1 MIDKM
6 KMINLGLT
14 KLKLPVSSY
23 LFTYQNDQDSTFAAE
38 FGHFLESHPRV
49 LILGGV
55 HGDEP
60 EGVVAARGLIYEF
73 QKSYQ
78 FHLNTLVVPEVNPEG
93 VLLKTRGNSNKVD
106 LNRNL
111 PTQDWSPI
119 AATERYNPGPSP
131 LSEIENQILVNLIKE
146 FSPHVIISLHSW
158 KPMLNTNG
166 DLPEA
171 HVIAQKTG
179 YVIEPDIG
187 YPTPGSLGT
196 YAGHELKIPTLTYEI
211 ERDIKF
217 DQIIQIHVPAILAGL
232 KISEKRAV

>member
-1 MIDKM
+1 M
-6 KMINLGLT
+6 KIFKFGETELGL
-14 KLKLPVSSY
+14 PIHG
-23 LFTYQNDQDSTFAAE
+23 YQWLTDPKNP
-38 FGHFLESHPRV
+38 HV

-60 EGVVAARGLIYEF
+60 EGVVCCRGLL
-73 QKSYQ
+73 QKFLES
-78 FHLNTLVVPEVNPEG
+78 FELKLNLTLVPEFNPEG

-111 PTQDWSPI
+111 PTKDWSPV
-119 AATERYNPGPSP
+119 AATVRYFPGPRA
-131 LSEIENQILVNLIKE
+131 LSEKENQHLVHFLNSHK
-146 FSPHVIISLHSW
+146 PDVIFSLHSW

-171 HVIAQKTG
+171 QVISEMTG

-196 YAGHELKIPTLTYEI
+196 YAGLEKNIPTLTYEI
-211 ERDIKF
+211 ERDIPF
-217 DQIIQIHVPAILAGL
+217 DQIIRIHVPAMIAGL
-232 KISEKRAV
+232 KVSERRRK

>member
-1 MIDKM
+1 M
-6 KMINLGLT
+6 KMINFGSTKLGL
-14 KLKLPVSSY
+14 PIHGY
-23 LFTYQNDQDSTFAAE
+23 HFTPTTM
-38 FGHFLESHPRV
+38 SHPSQIQNLTRA

-60 EGVVAARGLIYEF
+60 EGVVAARGLLEKMRLDYNLL
-73 QKSYQ
+73 
-78 FHLNTLVVPEVNPEG
+78 LNLVIVPELNPEG

-111 PTQDWSPI
+111 PTKDWSPI

-131 LSEIENQILVNLIKE
+131 ASELENKALIQFIDE
-146 FSPHVIISLHSW
+146 FRPHVIFSLHSW

-171 HVIAQKTG
+171 TVIAEKTG
-179 YVIEPDIG
+179 YKIEPDIG

-196 YAGHELKIPTLTYEI
+196 YAGLEKKIPTLTYEI
-211 ERDIKF
+211 ERDISF
-217 DQIIQIHVPAILAGL
+217 QPIIDIHVPAIIAGL
-232 KISEKRAV
+232 KISELRKPST